1 MNVCDFFVMLFLL
14 YTLIIKISNI
24 QNEIMHDVRFHSQCL
39 GSRCL
44 DDGELTNQRPVLWP
58 YDPSEATGRID
69 QTSLASQGFRIVN
82 FYKHKHA
89 SCAAYLPSH
98 VTTPKYSLL

>member
-1 MNVCDFFVMLFLL
+1 MR
-14 YTLIIKISNI
+14 
-24 QNEIMHDVRFHSQCL
+24 DVRFHSQCL

-69 QTSLASQGFRIVN
+69 QTSLAFQGFRIVN

-98 VTTPKYSLL
+98 VTTPKYSLLKLRKTHVYLSSDRQVDENETLKLEAR